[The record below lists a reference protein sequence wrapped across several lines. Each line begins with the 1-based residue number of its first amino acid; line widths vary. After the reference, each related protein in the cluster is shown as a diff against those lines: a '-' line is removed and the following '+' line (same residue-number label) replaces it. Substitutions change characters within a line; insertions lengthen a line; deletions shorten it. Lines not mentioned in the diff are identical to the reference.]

1 MKPSVKAETFINI
14 LGRFFHYEPLFTS
27 SFSKNLI
34 IPDAETFSKSERV
47 TEMFIMNPDQ
57 NKLRYGLNS
66 GIQKGWRGFVWMLK
80 IIVPISFLTVLLE
93 YSGWIHHI
101 DFILK
106 PAMNLLSLP
115 PMAAL
120 PLIVGMLTGIYGGI
134 ASMVVLPLT
143 NNEMT
148 LIAIFLLIS
157 HNLIQEGI
165 IQGQSGLNPFKAT
178 LFRLTA
184 SSVTVIIVAR
194 FLGSETVR
202 LAEKNLSAAIQKPL
216 FIMMKSWFTAT
227 LYLSLKIFVIIMVIM
242 ILLEIMKVFNII
254 HHIVKVLNPLLKA
267 MGLNQ
272 KVGLLWLTAVVFGV
286 AYGGAVIVEEAK
298 EGHIEKEELEKLHLS
313 IGINHSMIE
322 DPALFLSLGLSAFWL
337 WVPRLILAIVAVRL
351 LHIYYKLKMLYKSKL
366 SVSNCDRKL

>member
-1 MKPSVKAETFINI
+1 MT
-14 LGRFFHYEPLFTS
+14 LDR
-27 SFSKNLI
+27 
-34 IPDAETFSKSERV
+34 
-47 TEMFIMNPDQ
+47 
-57 NKLRYGLNS
+57 NKLRCGLNS
-66 GIQKGWRGFVWMLK
+66 GIQKGWRGFLWMLK
-80 IIVPISFLTVLLE
+80 IIVPISFLTVILE

-101 DFILK
+101 DFIIK
-106 PAMNLLSLP
+106 PAMNLLNLP

-143 NNEMT
+143 SNEMT

-178 LFRLTA
+178 FFRLTA
-184 SSVTVIIVAR
+184 SSVTVLIVTR
-194 FLGSETVR
+194 FLGSEPAR
-202 LAEKNLSAAIQKPL
+202 LVGENLSAAVQQPL
-216 FIMMKSWFTAT
+216 FVMMKSWFMAT
-227 LYLSLKIFVIIMVIM
+227 VYLSLKIFIIIMIIM
-242 ILLEIMKVFNII
+242 ILLEVMKIFNII
-254 HHIVKVLNPLLKA
+254 HHIVKLLNPLLKT

-272 KVGLLWLTAVVFGV
+272 QVGLLWLTAIAFGL

-298 EGHIEKEELEKLHLS
+298 GGSINKEDLEKLHLS

-351 LHIYYKLKMLYKSKL
+351 LEIYYKFKPKL
-366 SVSNCDRKL
+366 SVSICARKL

>member
-1 MKPSVKAETFINI
+1 MT
-14 LGRFFHYEPLFTS
+14 LDR
-27 SFSKNLI
+27 
-34 IPDAETFSKSERV
+34 
-47 TEMFIMNPDQ
+47 
-57 NKLRYGLNS
+57 NKLRCGLNS
-66 GIQKGWRGFVWMLK
+66 GIQKGWRGFLWMLK
-80 IIVPISFLTVLLE
+80 IIVPISFLTVILE

-101 DFILK
+101 DFIIK
-106 PAMNLLSLP
+106 PAMNLLNLP
-115 PMAAL
+115 PMAAV

-143 NNEMT
+143 SNEMT

-178 LFRLTA
+178 FFRLTA
-184 SSVTVIIVAR
+184 SSVTVIIVTR
-194 FLGSETVR
+194 FLGSEPAR
-202 LAEKNLSAAIQKPL
+202 LVGENLSAAVQQPL
-216 FIMMKSWFTAT
+216 FVMMKSWFMAT
-227 LYLSLKIFVIIMVIM
+227 VYLSLKIFIIIMIIM
-242 ILLEIMKVFNII
+242 ILLEVMKIFNII
-254 HHIVKVLNPLLKA
+254 HHIVKLLNPLLKT

-272 KVGLLWLTAVVFGV
+272 QVGLLWLTAIAFGL

-298 EGHIEKEELEKLHLS
+298 EGNINKEDLEKLHLS

-351 LHIYYKLKMLYKSKL
+351 LEIYYKLKPKL
-366 SVSNCDRKL
+366 SVSTCARKS

>member
-1 MKPSVKAETFINI
+1 
-14 LGRFFHYEPLFTS
+14 
-27 SFSKNLI
+27 
-34 IPDAETFSKSERV
+34 
-47 TEMFIMNPDQ
+47 MNSDQ

-80 IIVPISFLTVLLE
+80 IIVPISFLTALLE
-93 YSGWIHHI
+93 YSGWIHNI

-106 PAMNLLSLP
+106 PAMNLLNLP
-115 PMAAL
+115 PMAVL

-184 SSVTVIIVAR
+184 SIVTVIIVAR
-194 FLGSETVR
+194 FLGSEPER
-202 LAEKNLSAAIQKPL
+202 LVEKNLSVTIQQPL
-216 FIMMKSWFTAT
+216 FIMMKSWFMAT

-242 ILLEIMKVFNII
+242 ILIEIMKVFNII
-254 HHIVKVLNPLLKA
+254 HHIVKVLSPLLKT

-272 KVGLLWLTAVVFGV
+272 KVGLLWLTAIVFGV

-298 EGHIEKEELEKLHLS
+298 EEHIKKEELEKLHLS

-337 WVPRLILAIVAVRL
+337 WVPRFILAIVAVRL
-351 LHIYYKLKMLYKSKL
+351 LDIYYKLKMIYKPKL
-366 SVSNCDRKL
+366 SVSKFGRKL